1 MRKTILIVSLLII
14 GIKSFIPQYPPTIHI
29 REEGYT
35 VELDRFCPN
44 APDDDALEC
53 QKSML
58 LAQGVTHVL
67 HEGTG
72 SEVIGNNTLEFTTC
86 YSTKIPSFNMNL
98 GMYCFFKGQK
108 LEFQEMFSKMEKEQD
123 FIDAEIKLLTFMG
136 TVQDKP
142 SIYQYAQD
150 LLSMLEQMRTAF
162 NNGELGMAAGE
173 TGTVA
178 TINSG
183 SDEFNTARLAP
194 PPEEPSP

>member
-1 MRKTILIVSLLII
+1 MQKTILIVSLLFI
-14 GIKSFIPQYPPTIHI
+14 GIRSFIRPFPPTIEI

-72 SEVIGNNTLEFTTC
+72 TEVIGINTLDFTTC
-86 YSTKIPSFNMNL
+86 YSTKIPSFNLNL

-108 LEFQEMFSKMEKEQD
+108 LEFQEMFSKMEKEKD
-123 FIDAEIKLLTFMG
+123 FIDVEMKLLTFMG

-150 LLSMLEQMRTAF
+150 LLSMLEQMRAAF

-173 TGTVA
+173 TGTVGSLN
-178 TINSG
+178 TG

-194 PPEEPSP
+194 APEEPTR